1 VTRTFFNQKASVWDE
16 TCCEQDTA
24 KLKALTERLGVEPG
38 ATLLDVGS
46 GTGIFL
52 PLLLRK
58 IGNQGVLV
66 ALDYAEEMLRK
77 ARGKNVSERI
87 CYLQGD
93 VASLP
98 LGSEIF
104 DTCVC
109 YSSFPHFQDKPKAL
123 QEMNRVL
130 RKGGRLIICHTSN
143 RDEINRVHRQI
154 PAVANDIIPTE
165 GELKTMLKRV
175 GFIDIRIDDNA
186 TSYLATA
193 QKNTADESYPHR

>member
-1 VTRTFFNQKASVWDE
+1 VTRIFFNQKASVWDE
-16 TCCEQDTA
+16 TGCEQDTA
-24 KLKALTERLGVEPG
+24 KLEALAERLGVEPG

-66 ALDYAEEMLRK
+66 ALDHAEEMLRK
-77 ARGKNVSERI
+77 ARGKDVSERI

-98 LGSEIF
+98 FDSEIF
-104 DTCVC
+104 DACVC

-130 RKGGRLIICHTSN
+130 KEGGRLIICHTSN

-154 PAVANDIIPTE
+154 PAVANDIIPAE
-165 GELKTMLKRV
+165 GELKTMLKRT
-175 GFIDIRIDDNA
+175 GFIDVRIDNDA

-193 QKNTADESYPHR
+193 QKKHHR

>member
-1 VTRTFFNQKASVWDE
+1 MTRIFFNQKASVWDE

-24 KLKALTERLGVEPG
+24 KLKVLAERLRIEPG

-52 PLLLRK
+52 PLLLTK
-58 IGNQGVLV
+58 IGDQGVLV
-66 ALDYAEEMLRK
+66 AIDYAEEMIKRVRVK
-77 ARGKNVSERI
+77 DVNGRI

-98 LGSEIF
+98 FGSELF
-104 DTCVC
+104 DACVC

-130 RKGGRLIICHTSN
+130 KEGGRLIICHTSN
-143 RDEINRVHRQI
+143 RDEINRLHRQI
-154 PAVANDIIPTE
+154 PAVANDIIPAE
-165 GELKTMLKRV
+165 GKLKTMLKRA
-175 GFIDIRIDDNA
+175 GFINIRIDDDA
-186 TSYLATA
+186 ASYLATA
-193 QKNTADESYPHR
+193 QKNHRR

>member
-1 VTRTFFNQKASVWDE
+1 VTRIFFNQKASVWDE

-24 KLKALTERLGVEPG
+24 KLKVLAERLRIEPG

-52 PLLLRK
+52 PLLLTK
-58 IGNQGVLV
+58 IGDQGVLV
-66 ALDYAEEMLRK
+66 AIDYAEEMIKRV
-77 ARGKNVSERI
+77 RGKDVSGRI

-98 LGSEIF
+98 FGSELF
-104 DTCVC
+104 DACVC

-130 RKGGRLIICHTSN
+130 KEGGRLIICHTSN
-143 RDEINRVHRQI
+143 RNEINRLHRQI
-154 PAVANDIIPTE
+154 PAVANDIIPAE
-165 GELKTMLKRV
+165 DKLKTMLKRA
-175 GFIDIRIDDNA
+175 GFINIRIDDDA

-193 QKNTADESYPHR
+193 HKNHCR

>member
-1 VTRTFFNQKASVWDE
+1 MTRTFFNQKASVWDE

-24 KLKALTERLGVEPG
+24 KLKVLAERLRIEPG

-52 PLLLRK
+52 PLLLTK
-58 IGNQGVLV
+58 IGGQGVLV
-66 ALDYAEEMLRK
+66 AIDYAEEMIKRV
-77 ARGKNVSERI
+77 RGKDVNGRI

-98 LGSEIF
+98 FGSELF
-104 DTCVC
+104 DACVC

-130 RKGGRLIICHTSN
+130 KEGGRLIICHTSN
-143 RDEINRVHRQI
+143 RDEINRLHRQI
-154 PAVANDIIPTE
+154 PAVANDIIPAE
-165 GELKTMLKRV
+165 GKLKTMLKRA
-175 GFIDIRIDDNA
+175 GFINIRIDDDA

-193 QKNTADESYPHR
+193 QKNHCR

>member
-1 VTRTFFNQKASVWDE
+1 VTRTFFNQKAFVWDE

-24 KLKALTERLGVEPG
+24 KLKALAERLEVEPG

-46 GTGIFL
+46 GTGILL

-58 IGNQGVLV
+58 IGSQGVLV

-77 ARGKNVSERI
+77 ARGKGVSEMI
-87 CYLQGD
+87 FYLQGD

-98 LGSEIF
+98 FGSEIF
-104 DTCVC
+104 DACVC

-130 RKGGRLIICHTSN
+130 KDDGWLIICHTSN
-143 RDEINRVHRQI
+143 RDEINRVHQQM
-154 PAVANDIIPTE
+154 PAVANDIIPAE
-165 GELKTMLKRV
+165 GELKTMLQRA
-175 GFIDIRIDDNA
+175 GFIDIRIDDGPA
-186 TSYLATA
+186 SYLATA
-193 QKNTADESYPHR
+193 QKKQRI

>member
-1 VTRTFFNQKASVWDE
+1 MTRTFFNQKASVWDE

-24 KLKALTERLGVEPG
+24 KLKVLAERLRIEPG

-52 PLLLRK
+52 PLLLTK
-58 IGNQGVLV
+58 IGDQGVLV
-66 ALDYAEEMLRK
+66 AIDYAEEMIKRV
-77 ARGKNVSERI
+77 RGKDVSGRI

-98 LGSEIF
+98 FGSELF
-104 DTCVC
+104 DACVC

-130 RKGGRLIICHTSN
+130 KEGGRLIICHTSN
-143 RDEINRVHRQI
+143 RDEINRLHRQI
-154 PAVANDIIPTE
+154 PAVANDIIPAE
-165 GELKTMLKRV
+165 GKLKTMLKRA
-175 GFIDIRIDDNA
+175 GFINIRIDDDA

-193 QKNTADESYPHR
+193 QKNHCR

>member
-1 VTRTFFNQKASVWDE
+1 MTRTFFNQKASVWDA

-24 KLKALTERLGVEPG
+24 RLKALTERLGVEPG

-98 LGSEIF
+98 FGSEIF
-104 DTCVC
+104 DACVC

-130 RKGGRLIICHTSN
+130 KDDGRLIICHTSN

-154 PAVANDIIPTE
+154 PAVANDIIPAE
-165 GELKTMLKRV
+165 GKLKTMLQRA
-175 GFIDIRIDDNA
+175 GFINIRIDDGA
-186 TSYLATA
+186 ASYLAIA
-193 QKNTADESYPHR
+193 QKKHRL

>member
-1 VTRTFFNQKASVWDE
+1 MTRIFFNQKASVWDE

-24 KLKALTERLGVEPG
+24 KLKVLAERLRIEPG

-52 PLLLRK
+52 PLLLTK
-58 IGNQGVLV
+58 IGDQGVLV
-66 ALDYAEEMLRK
+66 AIDYAEEMIKRV
-77 ARGKNVSERI
+77 RGKDVSGRI

-98 LGSEIF
+98 FGSELF
-104 DTCVC
+104 DACVC

-130 RKGGRLIICHTSN
+130 KEGGRLIICHTSN
-143 RDEINRVHRQI
+143 RDEINRLHRQI
-154 PAVANDIIPTE
+154 PAVANDIIPAE
-165 GELKTMLKRV
+165 DKLKTMLKRA
-175 GFIDIRIDDNA
+175 GFINIRIDDDA

-193 QKNTADESYPHR
+193 QKNHCR

>member
-24 KLKALTERLGVEPG
+24 KLKVLAERLEVEAG

-77 ARGKNVSERI
+77 ARGKNVSDRV

-93 VASLP
+93 VARLP
-98 LGSEIF
+98 FGSEIF
-104 DTCVC
+104 DACVC

-130 RKGGRLIICHTSN
+130 KEGGRLIICHTSD
-143 RDEINRVHRQI
+143 RDEINRLHRQI
-154 PAVANDIIPTE
+154 PAVANDIIPAE
-165 GELKTMLKRV
+165 GELKTMLKRA
-175 GFIDIRIDDNA
+175 GFINIRINNDA
-186 TSYLATA
+186 ASYLATA
-193 QKNTADESYPHR
+193 QKKHRR

>member
-1 VTRTFFNQKASVWDE
+1 MTRTFFNQKAAAWDE
-16 TCCEQDTA
+16 NHCEQDTT
-24 KLKALTERLGVEPG
+24 KLKALAERLGVGPG
-38 ATLLDVGS
+38 ATLLDIGS

-77 ARGKNVSERI
+77 ARVKDVSDRI

-93 VASLP
+93 VACLP
-98 LGSEIF
+98 FVSEIF
-104 DTCVC
+104 DACVC

-130 RKGGRLIICHTSN
+130 KEGGRLVICHTSN
-143 RDEINRVHRQI
+143 RDEINRVHRRI
-154 PAVANDIIPTE
+154 PAVANDIIPAE
-165 GELKTMLKRV
+165 GELKTMLKRAR
-175 GFIDIRIDDNA
+175 FINIRIDNDA
-186 TSYLATA
+186 ISYLATA
-193 QKNTADESYPHR
+193 QKKHRL

>member
-1 VTRTFFNQKASVWDE
+1 MTRTFFNQKASVWDE

-24 KLKALTERLGVEPG
+24 KLKVLAERLRIEPG

-52 PLLLRK
+52 PLLLTK
-58 IGNQGVLV
+58 IGGQGVLV
-66 ALDYAEEMLRK
+66 AIDYAEEMIKRVRVK
-77 ARGKNVSERI
+77 DVNGRI

-98 LGSEIF
+98 FGSELF
-104 DTCVC
+104 DACVC

-130 RKGGRLIICHTSN
+130 KEGGRLIICHTSN
-143 RDEINRVHRQI
+143 RDEINRLHRQI
-154 PAVANDIIPTE
+154 PAVANDIIPAE
-165 GELKTMLKRV
+165 GKLKTMLKRA
-175 GFIDIRIDDNA
+175 GFINIRIDDDA
-186 TSYLATA
+186 ASYLATA
-193 QKNTADESYPHR
+193 QKNHRR

>member
-1 VTRTFFNQKASVWDE
+1 MTRTFFNQKASVWDE

-24 KLKALTERLGVEPG
+24 KLKVLAERLRIEPG

-52 PLLLRK
+52 PLLLTK
-58 IGNQGVLV
+58 IGDQGVLV
-66 ALDYAEEMLRK
+66 AIDYAEEMIKRVRVK
-77 ARGKNVSERI
+77 DVNGRI

-98 LGSEIF
+98 FGSELF
-104 DTCVC
+104 DACVC

-130 RKGGRLIICHTSN
+130 KEGGRLIICHTSN
-143 RDEINRVHRQI
+143 RDEINRLHRQI
-154 PAVANDIIPTE
+154 PAVANDIIPAE
-165 GELKTMLKRV
+165 GKLKTMLKRA
-175 GFIDIRIDDNA
+175 GFINIRIDDDA
-186 TSYLATA
+186 ASYLATA
-193 QKNTADESYPHR
+193 QKNHRR

>member
-24 KLKALTERLGVEPG
+24 KLKVLAERLEVEAG

-77 ARGKNVSERI
+77 ARGKNVSDRV

-93 VASLP
+93 VARLP
-98 LGSEIF
+98 FGSGIF
-104 DTCVC
+104 DACIC

-130 RKGGRLIICHTSN
+130 KEGGRLIICHTSD
-143 RDEINRVHRQI
+143 RDEINRLHRQI
-154 PAVANDIIPTE
+154 PAVANDIIPAE
-165 GELKTMLKRV
+165 GELKTMLKRA
-175 GFIDIRIDDNA
+175 GFINIRINNDA
-186 TSYLATA
+186 ASYLATA
-193 QKNTADESYPHR
+193 QKKHRR